1 MIRRVLPLIAFFT
14 FSFTSFAQHTLRVE
28 ISGASELIGEM
39 SVAIYNQ
46 KDTFL
51 DFKRV
56 YKAKTQKV
64 YNATN
69 LLSFT
74 NLEQG
79 EYAIAVFHDANANQ
93 KLDKNFLGIPKE
105 ALGFS
110 IGKMKAFGPPT
121 FEECKFVLD
130 ENKTI
135 KIELSKW

>member
-1 MIRRVLPLIAFFT
+1 MNTKFNRKFCSKFKVDRLLVYENNKNLNA
-14 FSFTSFAQHTLRVE
+14 
-28 ISGASELIGEM
+28 
-39 SVAIYNQ
+39 
-46 KDTFL
+46 FL

-56 YKAKTQKV
+56 YKAKKQKV